1 MHTSTQLNGKH
12 TCTQLNC
19 IHTSTQLNSKK
30 HTYTQ
35 LTDMHNYTQL
45 NIMEYAHF
53 YTPNLSSTQLIGTH
67 TSELPIISI
76 LLQNEIQFSTQL
88 NGIQKSFFLLQTY
101 FLIQVYSSVQYSSEV
116 NL

>member
-53 YTPNLSSTQLIGTH
+53 YTHNLSSTQLIGTH
-67 TSELPIISI
+67 NSELPSISI
-76 LLQNEIQFSTQL
+76 LLQNDMQFSTQL
-88 NGIQKSFFLLQTY
+88 NGMQKTY
-101 FLIQVYSSVQYSSEV
+101 FLPQS
-116 NL
+116 

>member
-101 FLIQVYSSVQYSSEV
+101 FLIQVYSSVQ
-116 NL
+116 

>member
-30 HTYTQ
+30 HTSTQ

-67 TSELPIISI
+67 TSELPSISI

-101 FLIQVYSSVQYSSEV
+101 FLIQVYSSEV